1 MVFGVGN
8 KCIMPDLGY
17 SLWVELPGPYKRSLY
32 HRAAI
37 FMLLSHRSSLEP
49 LVSTILE
56 VFSTRVVGYSL
67 RVEVAVFEQIS
78 ALYGNKKVIRI

>member
-37 FMLLSHRSSLEP
+37 FVLLSHRSSLEP
-49 LVSTILE
+49 LVSTVLH
-56 VFSTRVVGYSL
+56 VFSTCVVGYNL
-67 RVEVAVFEQIS
+67 RVEVAVF
-78 ALYGNKKVIRI
+78 

>member
-37 FMLLSHRSSLEP
+37 CVLLSHRSSLEP

>member
-8 KCIMPDLGY
+8 KCIVPDLGC
-17 SLWVELPGPYKRSLY
+17 SLWVELSGPYKRSLS

-37 FMLLSHRSSLEP
+37 FVILSHRSSLEP

-56 VFSTRVVGYSL
+56 VFSTRVVGYNLS
-67 RVEVAVFEQIS
+67 VEVAVF
-78 ALYGNKKVIRI
+78 

>member
-8 KCIMPDLGY
+8 KCIMADVGC

-37 FMLLSHRSSLEP
+37 FVLLSHRSSLEP

-56 VFSTRVVGYSL
+56 VFSTRVVGYNL
-67 RVEVAVFEQIS
+67 RVEVAVF
-78 ALYGNKKVIRI
+78 

>member
-32 HRAAI
+32 HHTTI
-37 FMLLSHRSSLEP
+37 FVLLSHRSYLEP
-49 LVSTILE
+49 LVRTVLD
-56 VFSTRVVGYSL
+56 VFSTCVVGYNL
-67 RVEVAVFEQIS
+67 RVEVAVF
-78 ALYGNKKVIRI
+78 

>member
-8 KCIMPDLGY
+8 KCIMPDLRY

-37 FMLLSHRSSLEP
+37 CVLLSHRSSLEP

-67 RVEVAVFEQIS
+67 RVEVAVF
-78 ALYGNKKVIRI
+78 

>member
-56 VFSTRVVGYSL
+56 VFSTCVVGYSL

>member
-37 FMLLSHRSSLEP
+37 CVLLSHRSSLEP
-49 LVSTILE
+49 LVSTVLE
-56 VFSTRVVGYSL
+56 VFSTCVVGYSL
-67 RVEVAVFEQIS
+67 RVEVPVF
-78 ALYGNKKVIRI
+78 

>member
-8 KCIMPDLGY
+8 KCIMPDLGC

-37 FMLLSHRSSLEP
+37 FVILSHRSSLEP
-49 LVSTILE
+49 LVSTVLE
-56 VFSTRVVGYSL
+56 VFSTRVVGYNLS
-67 RVEVAVFEQIS
+67 VEVAVF
-78 ALYGNKKVIRI
+78 